1 VSSGF
6 TGESTEFIVTNL
18 GNYGC
23 LACGYPVYSL
33 QEDGPRCDG
42 CRRFVLKDERAHLTE
57 DISIARAQAVNAA
70 FESAFD
76 DPGSPEEAG
85 LRARFADLP
94 FSIEP
99 LPSEPLTMRKL
110 DAAMDALSWPSP
122 PEPEPLTSDRIAALV
137 APTLHELAQLLWA
150 EKARLDGLVREK
162 AMSPAVAREHLYQLR
177 EAARKRLAGRLP
189 TPPRHQP
196 TADPSSHP
204 DHWSPP
210 AGEQPPSPS
219 ELNAADVLAA
229 VEQIIRNAKG

>member
-6 TGESTEFIVTNL
+6 TVESTEFIVTNL

-23 LACGYPVYSL
+23 RACGYPVYSL

-42 CRRFVLKDERAHLTE
+42 CQRFVLKDERAHLTE
-57 DISIARAQAVNAA
+57 DISQARAQALNAA

-76 DPGSPEEAG
+76 DPGSPEDIG
-85 LRARFADLP
+85 LLSPAP
-94 FSIEP
+94 M
-99 LPSEPLTMRKL
+99 PSEPLTIERL
-110 DAAMDALSWPSP
+110 AAAMDTPWPAAP
-122 PEPEPLTSDRIAALV
+122 PEPEPLTSERIAALV

-177 EAARKRLAGRLP
+177 EAARKRLASRAP

-204 DHWSPP
+204 DNWSPP
-210 AGEQPPSPS
+210 PVERPAPEP
-219 ELNAADVLAA
+219 ELNAADVLAG
-229 VEQIIRNAKG
+229 VEEILRKAKS

>member
-23 LACGYPVYSL
+23 RACGYPVYSP

-42 CRRFVLKDERAHLTE
+42 CKRFVLKDERA
-57 DISIARAQAVNAA
+57 
-70 FESAFD
+70 FW
-76 DPGSPEEAG
+76 PEVLG
-85 LRARFADLP
+85 LRARLGEEALSTDAAP
-94 FSIEP
+94 Q
-99 LPSEPLTMRKL
+99 EPLTMRKL
-110 DAAMDALSWPSP
+110 EAAMDAWSQPAP
-122 PEPEPLTSDRIAALV
+122 PEPEPLTGDRIAALV

-177 EAARKRLAGRLP
+177 EAARKRLAGRAP

-204 DHWSPP
+204 DNWSPP
-210 AGEQPPSPS
+210 PGEQPPSPS
-219 ELNAADVLAA
+219 ELNAADVLAG
-229 VEQIIRNAKG
+229 VEEILRKAKS

>member
-33 QEDGPRCDG
+33 REDGPRCDG
-42 CRRFVLKDERAHLTE
+42 CQRFVLKDERAHLTE

-70 FESAFD
+70 CESAFD
-76 DPGSPEEAG
+76 DPGSPDG
-85 LRARFADLP
+85 VKTKAD
-94 FSIEP
+94 II
-99 LPSEPLTMRKL
+99 
-110 DAAMDALSWPSP
+110 DAAFGRAFLQGKDDASAEEMLKFRRQIDPPPS
-122 PEPEPLTSDRIAALV
+122 EPLTSDRIAALV
-137 APTLHELAQLLWA
+137 DPTLHELAQLLWA
-150 EKARLDGLVREK
+150 EKARLDRLVREK

-210 AGEQPPSPS
+210 PVEQPPSPS